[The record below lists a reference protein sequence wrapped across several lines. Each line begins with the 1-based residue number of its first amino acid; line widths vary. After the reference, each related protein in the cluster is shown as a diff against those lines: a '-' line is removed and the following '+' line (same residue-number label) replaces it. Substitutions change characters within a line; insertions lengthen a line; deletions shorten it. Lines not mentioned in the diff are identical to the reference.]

1 MKILLSHSWEDKPLA
16 SILKTC
22 MEQDGHQ
29 VWFDIMDLIE
39 GDPIQ
44 PVIDKH
50 IANCDVMV
58 LLWSKSA
65 LKSNGVHCEIISAQR
80 EQKRIIPVLTDNTQL
95 HQKAE
100 LDGLLGLPC
109 QELEIGCL
117 LLRRALFMLMIPDDY
132 KTSAWFAKGFDN
144 VKDLGGYLK
153 YVQTY
158 RLPNNKN
165 EDGYKEYLVELLSK
179 LSAENESIRT
189 NMLQKTGDDIG
200 MLQQIMAQLEKG
212 NNSKAQLQEWLNWCC
227 KNENAQTEMMQ
238 KLIAFIQK
246 DIERLEAGGAPVR
259 QLNTSLIEEEIIR
272 LQRAVSNG
280 RLAAENNISEKIN
293 NFSFGLLGLSSSK
306 SISAG
311 LMNYVVQSPQV
322 LAELSKEATYSEFVA
337 VKESLVSVA
346 QYLQQQDHDSE
357 AQKQNLEGYFD
368 DAYLINNTAKL
379 LIEAGLITQDKISL
393 DFISSNVTDKYFAL
407 IIPTVAKQKIDAV
420 LQEIRTIIGLKKKEI
435 NWGTIAA
442 VVVGGIIVAN
452 GISAVSNMFD
462 GESGTSNSGGGNGG
476 GSFEDKI
483 SEFTG
488 KYGGGLSDYNNINY

>member
-16 SILKTC
+16 SILKTS

-44 PVIDKH
+44 PIIDKH
-50 IANCDVMV
+50 IADCDVMV

-65 LKSNGVHCEIISAQR
+65 LKSNGVHCEIITAQSK
-80 EQKRIIPVLTDNTQL
+80 QKRIIPVLTDNTQL

-117 LLRRALFMLMIPDDY
+117 LLRRALFMLMIPEDY

-144 VKDLGGYLK
+144 IKDLGGYLK

-165 EDGYKEYLVELLSK
+165 EDGYKEYLVEFLSK
-179 LSAENESIRT
+179 LTEENEFIRN
-189 NMLQKTGDDIG
+189 NMLKKTGEDVG
-200 MLQQIMAQLEKG
+200 MLQQIMTQLEKG
-212 NNSKAQLQEWLNWCC
+212 NNNKAQLQEWLNWCSQ
-227 KNENAQTEMMQ
+227 NENAQTEMMQ

-259 QLNTSLIEEEIIR
+259 ILNTNIIDEEVLR
-272 LQRAVSNG
+272 LEKAVSSG
-280 RLAAENNISEKIN
+280 RHIAENNISEKIN
-293 NFSFGLLGLSSSK
+293 KFSFGLLGVATSK

-311 LMNYVVQSPQV
+311 LMNYVVQAPQV
-322 LAELSKEATYSEFVA
+322 LRELSKEANYSEFVA
-337 VKESLVSVA
+337 VKESLVTIA
-346 QYLQQQDHDSE
+346 QYLQHQDHAAE
-357 AQKQNLEGYFD
+357 ASKQNLEGYFD

-379 LIEAGLITQDKISL
+379 LIESGLITQDKISL
-393 DFISSNVTDKYFAL
+393 DFISSNITDKYFAL
-407 IIPTVAKQKIDAV
+407 MIPTATKQKIDSV
-420 LQEIRTIIGLKKKEI
+420 LQEVRDIIGLKKKEI
-435 NWGTIAA
+435 NWGMIAA

-452 GISAVSNMFD
+452 GVSAVSNMFD
-462 GESGTSNSGGGNGG
+462 GDSSTSNSGGGSGG
-476 GSFEDKI
+476 GTFEDKI

-488 KYGGGLSDYNNINY
+488 KYGGGLSDYNNINH